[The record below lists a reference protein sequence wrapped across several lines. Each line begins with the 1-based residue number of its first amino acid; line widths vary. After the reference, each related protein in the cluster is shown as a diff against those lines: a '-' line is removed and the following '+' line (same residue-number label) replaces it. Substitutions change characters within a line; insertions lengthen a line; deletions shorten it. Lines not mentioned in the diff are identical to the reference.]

1 MKSQTQTQF
10 PTHLMFKNEIE
21 KKNQFKKSTKKNN
34 QKNDD
39 QIRQE
44 KKLKEGEI
52 VKTKSKK
59 FSQIKK
65 TIKKWGSNL
74 KG

>member
-1 MKSQTQTQF
+1 MKSKRKIN
-10 PTHLMFKNEIE
+10 LKNL
-21 KKNQFKKSTKKNN
+21 QKKNN